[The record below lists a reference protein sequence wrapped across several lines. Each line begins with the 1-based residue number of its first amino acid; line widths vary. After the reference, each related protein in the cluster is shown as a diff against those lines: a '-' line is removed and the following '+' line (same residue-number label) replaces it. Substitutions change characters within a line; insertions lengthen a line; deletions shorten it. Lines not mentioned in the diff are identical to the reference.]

1 MRIFI
6 SMVLRELKAV
16 RKEKTI
22 MFAILIQFFIAS
34 CSSIL
39 LTGLMA
45 FYDPDSIGYNS
56 NISIRVGVIGDY
68 QNEFRPFL
76 RERNITVVRFNDTDR
91 AEFAFK
97 SGYIESIVYLP
108 APESG
113 IVNMKLV
120 LPEMD
125 ARATVA
131 LMILKGPLQQYEN
144 HLRKQQ
150 GIQLRYDDIKG
161 KPSATYEFLYTII
174 IPVLMFFPAFVAG
187 SMVIDNVSEE
197 IENKTLATLL
207 SAPVSL
213 NHVFGSKI
221 VASIVIAIIQCLLWV
236 LLLQLNN
243 FTIQNI
249 IPVLIFAIVIAGIL
263 SLAAGLVSTLFRDRE
278 RSQFIYSIVIV
289 IAAGLSFLFEPSPT
303 GMVARL
309 ATGDPLINMGQMLSY
324 LGVLLVLGIIFFR
337 VLNKTIAKAV

>member
-1 MRIFI
+1 MKIFI
-6 SMVLRELKAV
+6 SMVLRELRAV

-45 FYDPDSIGYNS
+45 FYDPDSIGYNT
-56 NISIRVGVIGDY
+56 NITIRVGVIGDY

-76 RERNITVVRFNDTDR
+76 RERNISVVRFNDAER

-97 SGYIESIVYLP
+97 SGYIEGIVYLP

-144 HLRKQQ
+144 YLRKQQ

-207 SAPVSL
+207 STPVSL
-213 NHVFGSKI
+213 NYVFGSKVI
-221 VASIVIAIIQCLLWV
+221 ASLVIAIIQCVLWA
-236 LLLQLNN
+236 LLLQLNG
-243 FTIQNI
+243 FVIQNI
-249 IPVLIFAIVIAGIL
+249 VFVLIFAIVIAAIL
-263 SLAAGLVSTLFRDRE
+263 SIAAGLVSTLFRDRE

-289 IAAGLSFLFEPSPT
+289 IAAGLSFLSDPSPA

-309 ATGDPLINMGQMLSY
+309 ATGDPLINFGQVFLYMIL
-324 LGVLLVLGIIFFR
+324 LTVLALVFFR
-337 VLNKTIAKAV
+337 VLNKVVARAV